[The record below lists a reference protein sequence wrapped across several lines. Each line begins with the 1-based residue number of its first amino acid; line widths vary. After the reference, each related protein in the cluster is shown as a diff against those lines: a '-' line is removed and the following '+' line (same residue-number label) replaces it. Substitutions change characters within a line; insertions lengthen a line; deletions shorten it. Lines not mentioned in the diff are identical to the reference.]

1 MLKYFIFDD
10 KLYSTPVWTD
20 SKGNSFT
27 GDAKLVITKEAFLMA
42 YNAWVKGEEKK
53 DENKINKT

>member
-20 SKGNSFT
+20 SQGNNFT
-27 GDAKLVITKEAFLMA
+27 GDTAKLVITKEAFLMA

-53 DENKINKT
+53 DGDN